1 MRAAAHTRLAG
12 LTAVLVVLTLG
23 SGACAA
29 RSASVGEVKVNP
41 GRYIDRSISIEG
53 VVTESWGIPL
63 VPYKLYKV
71 DDGTGEITVVSD
83 DDRIPSKGARV
94 RVRGK
99 LQDVAT
105 LGGRT
110 LGLHLRQEDLDYR
123 DNFRRD

>member
-1 MRAAAHTRLAG
+1 MRAAHARLVT
-12 LTAVLVVLTLG
+12 LLIVLA
-23 SGACAA
+23 SAGACAA
-29 RSASVGEVKVNP
+29 RSANIGDVRINP
-41 GRYIDRSISIEG
+41 GRYIDRSVSIEG

-71 DDGTGEITVVSD
+71 DDGTGEITVLSN

-99 LQDVAT
+99 LEDIAT

-110 LGLHLRQEDLDYR
+110 LGLHLRQEDLD
-123 DNFRRD
+123 FRN

>member
-1 MRAAAHTRLAG
+1 MRAAHTRFAVATVALA
-12 LTAVLVVLTLG
+12 LFSLG
-23 SGACAA
+23 AGACAA

-71 DDGTGEITVVSD
+71 DDGTGEITVVTD

-99 LQDVAT
+99 LQDIAT

-110 LGLHLRQEDLDYR
+110 LGLHLRQEDLD
-123 DNFRRD
+123 FRRD

>member
-1 MRAAAHTRLAG
+1 MHAAHSKFASLAAI
-12 LTAVLVVLTLG
+12 LALVTLG
-23 SGACAA
+23 AGACAA

-71 DDGTGEITVVSD
+71 DDGTGEITVVTD

-99 LQDVAT
+99 LQDIAT

-110 LGLHLRQEDLDYR
+110 LGLHLRQEDLD
-123 DNFRRD
+123 FRRD

>member
-1 MRAAAHTRLAG
+1 MRAAHTRLAS
-12 LTAVLVVLTLG
+12 LAAALVVLSLG
-23 SGACAA
+23 AGACAA
-29 RSASVGEVKVNP
+29 RSANVGEVKVNP

-99 LQDVAT
+99 LRDVAT

-110 LGLHLRQEDLDYR
+110 LGLHLRQEDLD
-123 DNFRRD
+123 FRRD

>member
-1 MRAAAHTRLAG
+1 MKVHSRLAAA
-12 LTAVLVVLTLG
+12 LVVLAVSFGT
-23 SGACAA
+23 GACAA
-29 RSASVGEVKVNP
+29 RSANIGEVKINP
-41 GRYIDRSISIEG
+41 GRYIDRSVSIEG
-53 VVTESWGIPL
+53 VVTESWGLPL

-99 LQDVAT
+99 LRDVAT

-110 LGLHLRQEDLDYR
+110 LGLHLRQEDLD
-123 DNFRRD
+123 FRRD

>member
-1 MRAAAHTRLAG
+1 MRAAHTRLAG
-12 LTAVLVVLTLG
+12 LTAALLALAVFSL
-23 SGACAA
+23 GACAA

-41 GRYIDRSISIEG
+41 GRYIDRSIRIEG

-71 DDGTGEITVVSD
+71 DDGTGEITVVTD

-123 DNFRRD
+123 DDFRD

>member
-1 MRAAAHTRLAG
+1 MHAAHPKFASLTVILA
-12 LTAVLVVLTLG
+12 LVAFG
-23 SGACAA
+23 AGACAA

-71 DDGTGEITVVSD
+71 DDGTGEITVVTD

-110 LGLHLRQEDLDYR
+110 LGLHLRQEDLD
-123 DNFRRD
+123 FRRD

>member
-1 MRAAAHTRLAG
+1 MRAAHTKFASLAG
-12 LTAVLVVLTLG
+12 ILALLALG
-23 SGACAA
+23 AGACAA

-41 GRYIDRSISIEG
+41 GRYIDRSIVIEG

-71 DDGTGEITVVSD
+71 DDGTGEITVVTD

-94 RVRGK
+94 RVRGELK
-99 LQDVAT
+99 DVAT

-110 LGLHLRQEDLDYR
+110 LGLHLRQKDLD
-123 DNFRRD
+123 FRRD

>member
-1 MRAAAHTRLAG
+1 MRAAHSRLAS
-12 LTAVLVVLTLG
+12 LLVVLAVG
-23 SGACAA
+23 AGACAA
-29 RSASVGEVKVNP
+29 RSANVGDVKVNP

-123 DNFRRD
+123 DSFRD